1 MPRTKL
7 ACKALTPKV
16 NVLDEE
22 IEKLTDY
29 IECFEESEIQIEVF
43 DDNDL
48 AQKDTKETYFGFPK
62 TIAEVNDDYCDKAS
76 DIEARLEF
84 IKQVAE
90 ETSPLLNFR
99 LKELE
104 HIIEN
109 VGQKNL

>member
-1 MPRTKL
+1 MPRKKT
-7 ACKALTPKV
+7 ACKALTPRF
-16 NVLDEE
+16 NVVDEE

-43 DDNDL
+43 NNNDP
-48 AQKDTKETYFGFPK
+48 AQKDTKEEYFGFQK
-62 TIAEVNDDYCDKAS
+62 TIAEIDNDYYDEAS
-76 DIEARLEF
+76 DIKARLKI

-99 LKELE
+99 LKDLE

-109 VGQKNL
+109 VGQKNV